1 MIGKDSRYASCVL
14 YRDGDG
20 ESLGTRQRIDA
31 TPRYDDRF
39 HTVTDGERLDIIA
52 HRYLGDAKL
61 WWIICDYLQEKYG
74 MQVVSPQ
81 QLSEMLKY
89 RLPVWCICRFLSKFS
104 FRPKGID

>member
-14 YRDGDG
+14 YRDEDG
-20 ESLGTRQRIDA
+20 KCLGTRQRIDA

-61 WWIICDYLQEKYG
+61 WWIICDYNDLF
-74 MQVVSPQ
+74 
-81 QLSEMLKY
+81 
-89 RLPVWCICRFLSKFS
+89 LPLDLDPGTLLRIPSVEHVQMRVLV
-104 FRPKGID
+104 

>member
-61 WWIICDYLQEKYG
+61 WWIICDYNDLFLPLELEPGTVLRIPSVENVK
-74 MQVVSPQ
+74 M
-81 QLSEMLKY
+81 
-89 RLPVWCICRFLSKFS
+89 RLTI
-104 FRPKGID
+104 

>member
-61 WWIICDYLQEKYG
+61 WWIICDYNDLF
-74 MQVVSPQ
+74 
-81 QLSEMLKY
+81 
-89 RLPVWCICRFLSKFS
+89 LPLDLEPGAVLRIPSVEHVQMRVL
-104 FRPKGID
+104 G

>member
-61 WWIICDYLQEKYG
+61 WWIICDYNDLFFPLDLEPGTVLRIPSVEHVQMRVLG
-74 MQVVSPQ
+74 
-81 QLSEMLKY
+81 
-89 RLPVWCICRFLSKFS
+89 
-104 FRPKGID
+104 